1 MVVIKYV
8 FLKQVITYETAE
20 GFGVND
26 AWAGAGGGHVNTLH
40 VFLPLCGAETVSF
53 PLALNKLNKEY
64 LKQTTHKFIYASCS

>member
-26 AWAGAGGGHVNTLH
+26 AWAGAGGGGSIHCMSFSLSVGQRQ
-40 VFLPLCGAETVSF
+40 FPFPLPLIS
-53 PLALNKLNKEY
+53 
-64 LKQTTHKFIYASCS
+64 